1 MPHRALLCLLAFIP
15 MLAMQSAGAAQS
27 ASSYPTKAV
36 TIVVPYAAGGAADA
50 MIRPIAEALSKQWRQ
65 PVVVD
70 NRPGANGIIATQ
82 LVSKAAPDGYTL
94 LLNLTGI
101 VQNLSLYKRVPYD
114 PFKDLQAI
122 TQLGTQ
128 PMGLAV
134 APATPYRN
142 IGALLDAAR
151 ATPGKFSY
159 GSFGTGSTGHIYGE
173 LLRSTA
179 KLEITHVP
187 YKGEA
192 LMLPD
197 LIGGRI
203 QLGFVS
209 ASTAATRHRDK
220 SLRILAVTGPRRIGA
235 MADVPTLAELG
246 YKGFEA
252 VGWYG
257 LFAPAGTPRPVVDKI
272 AADARAVVQSTA
284 IVARLRDQA
293 IDPTGTSPDDFAK
306 LLRADYVKWDGL
318 IKTFKI
324 ELE

>member
-1 MPHRALLCLLAFIP
+1 MPHRTLLYLLALAP
-15 MLAMQSAGAAQS
+15 MLAMQPAGAAPPE
-27 ASSYPTKAV
+27 SSYPIKPV
-36 TIVVPYAAGGAADA
+36 TIVVAYPAGGGADT
-50 MIRPIAEALSKQWRQ
+50 MIRPIAEALSTQWKQ

-101 VQNLSLYKRVPYD
+101 VQNLSLYKKVPYD

-134 APATPYRN
+134 APASPYRTV
-142 IGALLDAAR
+142 GALLDAAR
-151 ATPGKFSY
+151 AAPGKFSY

-179 KLEITHVP
+179 KLEIPHVP

-192 LMLPD
+192 SMLPD

-209 ASTAATRHRDK
+209 VSTAATHRDK
-220 SLRILAVTGPRRIGA
+220 SLRILAVTGPRRIGT

-257 LFAPAGTPRPVVDKI
+257 LFAPAGTPKPVVEKI
-272 AADARAVVQSTA
+272 AADTRAVLQSPA

-293 IDPTGTSPDDFAK
+293 IDPTGTSPDDFTR
-306 LLRADYVKWDGL
+306 LLRADYAKWDGL

>member
-1 MPHRALLCLLAFIP
+1 MPPRTLLCLLAFIP
-15 MLAMQSAGAAQS
+15 MLATQSAGAAQS
-27 ASSYPTKAV
+27 ASNYPAKAV

-50 MIRPIAEALSKQWRQ
+50 MIRPIAEALSNRWRQ

-82 LVSKAAPDGYTL
+82 LISKAAPDGYTL

-101 VQNLSLYKRVPYD
+101 VQNLSLYKKVPYD

-134 APATPYRN
+134 APTTPYRN

-179 KLEITHVP
+179 KLEVTHVP

-235 MADVPTLAELG
+235 MADVPTLDELG

-257 LFAPAGTPRPVVDKI
+257 LFAPAGTPRPLVDKI
-272 AADARAVVQSTA
+272 AADARAVLQSTD

-306 LLRADYVKWDGL
+306 LLRADYAKWDGL

>member
-1 MPHRALLCLLAFIP
+1 MPHRTLLYLLALAP
-15 MLAMQSAGAAQS
+15 MLATQPAGAAPPE
-27 ASSYPTKAV
+27 SSYPIKPV
-36 TIVVPYAAGGAADA
+36 TIVVAYPAGGGADS
-50 MIRPIAEALSKQWRQ
+50 MIRPIAEALSTQWKQ

-101 VQNLSLYKRVPYD
+101 VQNLSLYKKVPYD

-134 APATPYRN
+134 APASPYRTV
-142 IGALLDAAR
+142 GALLDAAR
-151 ATPGKFSY
+151 AAPGKFSY

-179 KLEITHVP
+179 KLEIPHVP

-192 LMLPD
+192 SMLPD

-209 ASTAATRHRDK
+209 VSTAATHRDK
-220 SLRILAVTGPRRIGA
+220 SLRILAVTGPRRIGT

-257 LFAPAGTPRPVVDKI
+257 LFAPAGTPKPVVEKI
-272 AADARAVVQSTA
+272 AADTRAVLQSPV

-293 IDPTGTSPDDFAK
+293 IEPTGTSPDDFTR
-306 LLRADYVKWDGL
+306 LLRADYAKWDGL

>member
-1 MPHRALLCLLAFIP
+1 MPYRALLCLLALAP
-15 MLAMQSAGAAQS
+15 MLAMQPADSAPP
-27 ASSYPTKAV
+27 ASGYPAKPV
-36 TIVVPYAAGGAADA
+36 TIVVPYAAGGATDA
-50 MIRPIAEALSKQWRQ
+50 MIRPIAEALSIQWKQ
-65 PVVVD
+65 PVIVD

-101 VQNLSLYKRVPYD
+101 VQNLSLYKKVPYD
-114 PFKDLQAI
+114 PFKGLQAI

-134 APATPYRN
+134 FPASPYRN
-142 IGALLDAAR
+142 VGALLDAAR
-151 ATPGKFSY
+151 AAPGKFSY

-306 LLRADYVKWDGL
+306 LLRADYAKWDGL

>member
-1 MPHRALLCLLAFIP
+1 MPHRTLLYLLALAP
-15 MLAMQSAGAAQS
+15 MLAMQPAGAAPPE
-27 ASSYPTKAV
+27 SSYPIKPV
-36 TIVVPYAAGGAADA
+36 TIVVAYPAGGGADT
-50 MIRPIAEALSKQWRQ
+50 MIRPIAEALSTQWKQ

-101 VQNLSLYKRVPYD
+101 VQNLSLYKKVPYD

-134 APATPYRN
+134 APASPYRTV
-142 IGALLDAAR
+142 GALLDAAR
-151 ATPGKFSY
+151 AAPGKFSY

-179 KLEITHVP
+179 KLEIPHVP

-192 LMLPD
+192 SMLPD

-209 ASTAATRHRDK
+209 VSTAATHRDK
-220 SLRILAVTGPRRIGA
+220 SLRILAVTGPRRIGT

-257 LFAPAGTPRPVVDKI
+257 LFAPAGTPKPVVEKI
-272 AADARAVVQSTA
+272 AADTRAVLQSPV

-293 IDPTGTSPDDFAK
+293 IEPTGTSPDDFTR
-306 LLRADYVKWDGL
+306 LLRADYAKWDGL